1 MFIKLNLLV
10 IIFFVSLTSV
20 SAQQGFEKYFG
31 NTGVNDNGFGVLQSR
46 DGGYI
51 ICGSA
56 DLDGVLI
63 KTDLNG
69 NVVWQNTYPSC
80 NFESIRETSDLGY
93 ILAGTDYNSP
103 YAGVYKK
110 TDSLGNEQW
119 NVLLNSGAFSHYGL
133 SALQMPD
140 GSFALLEN
148 DTYPFQEYMRIW
160 KIDSSSQST
169 FWTKEI
175 NKVSNCSPGSFISTH
190 DSALVIACGDFSYPY
205 PHLIFTKISSD
216 SSTTWKKDFG
226 FPTTTNA
233 GFSGNSVIETRDSTY
248 MIVGYKISGNPQSDY
263 SLLLMMA
270 DANGDSLWT
279 KNYYLKNSNDFPS
292 IIQTRDGG
300 FALIATVQYP
310 SSGGSFDYRILLMK
324 TNSDG
329 DSVWSKEFTGLG
341 INQAHQLIE
350 NSDGGFAI
358 VGTSTDQQSNENF
371 IYLIKTDSLGDLIT
385 SNKGIPYDEDQFSV
399 FPNPAGDHFE
409 IEIKNPTISSN
420 LEMQLIDVT
429 GRIVLNKALRNTHSI
444 IPVNNTMPG
453 LYHLKISDSQQT
465 LFLKKI
471 VLQ

>member
-110 TDSLGNEQW
+110 TDSLGSEQW

-148 DTYPFQEYMRIW
+148 DT
-160 KIDSSSQST
+160 
-169 FWTKEI
+169 
-175 NKVSNCSPGSFISTH
+175 
-190 DSALVIACGDFSYPY
+190 
-205 PHLIFTKISSD
+205 
-216 SSTTWKKDFG
+216 
-226 FPTTTNA
+226 
-233 GFSGNSVIETRDSTY
+233 
-248 MIVGYKISGNPQSDY
+248 
-263 SLLLMMA
+263 
-270 DANGDSLWT
+270 
-279 KNYYLKNSNDFPS
+279 
-292 IIQTRDGG
+292 
-300 FALIATVQYP
+300 
-310 SSGGSFDYRILLMK
+310 
-324 TNSDG
+324 
-329 DSVWSKEFTGLG
+329 
-341 INQAHQLIE
+341 
-350 NSDGGFAI
+350 
-358 VGTSTDQQSNENF
+358 
-371 IYLIKTDSLGDLIT
+371 
-385 SNKGIPYDEDQFSV
+385 
-399 FPNPAGDHFE
+399 
-409 IEIKNPTISSN
+409 
-420 LEMQLIDVT
+420 
-429 GRIVLNKALRNTHSI
+429 
-444 IPVNNTMPG
+444 
-453 LYHLKISDSQQT
+453 
-465 LFLKKI
+465 
-471 VLQ
+471 